1 MPAVEPTLSCTDF
14 NALSVLYAH
23 DDFLLVYKP
32 AGLGFHR
39 EGDEAGV
46 MDLLRAQHEGALYPL
61 HRLDRITS
69 GLLLVARS
77 SGAARG
83 FGERFATRGLEK
95 FYLALSARKPAK
107 KQGTIAGGMQSGRGG
122 NWLLTRDTANYAVT
136 QFFSYGLGDGL
147 RGFLLRPRSGR
158 THQLRVALKS
168 VGAPILGDTRYGGDA
183 ADRGYLHAYALRFEW
198 AGTDWAFRLLP
209 GSGTQWPTAWPEVAV
224 PDLQSPWDLP
234 WPVTRDPHPKSA

>member
-1 MPAVEPTLSCTDF
+1 MPAVAPTLLCADF
-14 NALSVLYAH
+14 NALSVLYTHA
-23 DDFLLVYKP
+23 DFLLVYKP

-46 MDLLRAQHEGALYPL
+46 LDVLREQHDGTLFPL

-77 SGAARG
+77 SEAARD
-83 FGERFATRGLEK
+83 FGEMFATRALEK

-122 NWLLTRDTANYAVT
+122 NWLLTREAENYAVT
-136 QFFSYGLGDGL
+136 QFFSYGLGNGL
-147 RGFLLRPRSGR
+147 RGFLLRPRTGR

-168 VGAPILGDTRYGGDA
+168 VGAPILGDTRYGGET
-183 ADRGYLHAYALRFEW
+183 ADRGYLHAYALRFSW
-198 AGTDWAFRLLP
+198 DGHDWVFRLLP
-209 GSGTQWPTAWPEVAV
+209 QGGAQWPSPWPDQAM
-224 PDLQSPWDLP
+224 PDLLAPWDLP
-234 WPVTRDPHPKSA
+234 WPTVRDTPAKSA